1 MGTKI
6 WVLEILLLLQHFFVG
21 EVTAAAAGVPVTRTW
36 TPSEGNATGAE
47 GGSWCVAKPGVS
59 QIDLQNALDWA
70 CGLGKADCRAIQKG
84 GPCYQPDTLL
94 SHASYAFNRF
104 YKQNA
109 NSDMACNFGG
119 SATLTNKDPSYG
131 KCDYSASSSASAEG
145 KKNSP
150 SHGCLKLGML
160 CGILVVILNLYL
172 GS

>member
-1 MGTKI
+1 MRTKI
-6 WVLEILLLLQHFFVG
+6 WVLEILLLLQHFFLG
-21 EVTAAAAGVPVTRTW
+21 EVTAAAAAAGVPVTRTW

-131 KCDYSASSSASAEG
+131 KCDYSASRSASGEG
-145 KKNSP
+145 KKKS
-150 SHGCLKLGML
+150 GRRLDKI